1 LFTDI
6 LFYKRLIVTGGAE
19 VLFNEHYKYLK
30 QIGQKPLVVVFEI
43 ADLDRVNID
52 QNDLFLIQGKN
63 LLTAFFQLRRIIK
76 KNYAARIICHSG
88 YIELGL
94 ASLSLKREYSVF
106 VHQPS
111 SMSFN
116 ESDKFSIF
124 YWPTYK
130 KLFSDLHM
138 FSELDKRRA
147 AMSFVSK
154 FYLNFRAVFSQYI
167 LKRAKRIF
175 VLSNYAK
182 REKKELFS
190 LETSVHVGAI
200 EEDKLY
206 HNFLLDRLNKENQTH
221 KIVTLSRLDENKR
234 IDILIQAVKALRQ
247 DGVDVC
253 LDICGSGP
261 AKEALAQLITSLEL
275 DPYIKL
281 LGYVHEDQVS
291 GIYSSA
297 DLFATIDWA
306 DFRLTTYEALSH
318 RCKVL
323 VSNDTEVDSK
333 LETSGYLF
341 AAEPSVETVVLK
353 INEALYVEPAWSEQD
368 LLTYL
373 TEFTWEKY
381 FSNIMKEISN

>member
-1 LFTDI
+1 MFTDI

-124 YWPTYK
+124 YWPKYK